1 LINRSITQSLTHA
14 VICCFKQIR
23 PYDRKANSE
32 IRNATH
38 VALFM
43 AYIINVVTDQ
53 THVVSTSV
61 KM

>member
-1 LINRSITQSLTHA
+1 
-14 VICCFKQIR
+14 
-23 PYDRKANSE
+23 
-32 IRNATH
+32 
-38 VALFM
+38 M